1 MNIKDNWIADWKD
14 ALKNGEILCYRRHV
28 SSVSAITYDRKEFGD
43 QIQYLGYPTKDGAKN
58 FVSSEFPLCIRK
70 TASDED
76 KKIAYTFMLMLLSY
90 DGQRA
95 IMKRNFNFGI
105 SIRKDIFEEQIQ
117 WVNESALEQAKWEGA
132 DGQERLKEQLEAD
145 AEVYRRIVNEASVI
159 RPLPVEIEAILEE
172 EYAEYSSGNISK
184 EQFMDH
190 LQNRIG
196 LYVKE
201 NR

>member
-1 MNIKDNWIADWKD
+1 
-14 ALKNGEILCYRRHV
+14 
-28 SSVSAITYDRKEFGD
+28 
-43 QIQYLGYPTKDGAKN
+43 
-58 FVSSEFPLCIRK
+58 
-70 TASDED
+70 
-76 KKIAYTFMLMLLSY
+76 MLMLLSY

-95 IMKRNFNFGI
+95 IMKRNYNFGI

-172 EYAEYSSGNISK
+172 EYVEYSSGNLSK